1 MKNLW
6 ISIKITLAMCV
17 VLFVGYVL
25 VLRLVAWVASP
36 NDGEA
41 PVVTYNGKVVGA
53 ANVGQVFTDSVYF
66 WGRPSNVD
74 YNGGGSG
81 GSNKGTNNPE
91 YLAQVEERIDAFL
104 AAHPYLSREE
114 VPAEM
119 VTASGSGLDPDISIR
134 GAEVQIRRVAGAR
147 GMSEAEVKKIVEET
161 ECGVGRRTEQIAC
174 AELMKKLD
182 KPTKRWLIVLI
193 VFLVVFLIT
202 DLI

>member
-114 VPAEM
+114 VP
-119 VTASGSGLDPDISIR
+119 

-147 GMSEAEVKKIVEET
+147 GMSEAEVKKIVEENIHKPWLGLFGT
-161 ECGVGRRTEQIAC
+161 YKVNV
-174 AELMKKLD
+174 LKLNVALD
-182 KPTKRWLIVLI
+182 AAQNK
-193 VFLVVFLIT
+193 
-202 DLI
+202 